1 MSGGSRRFPTSAVR
15 RCVDVV
21 DVLVSPGSRQRCSTT
36 TATAVRRGMSSSSS
50 FFGRTRDMCDS
61 RRLFESRMMVMTIRG
76 APVSSLSSSSSSSPR
91 RWLST
96 TETAGTT
103 SGTAGT
109 EDEATSEATSNP
121 SPDKEEAER
130 DPRRSEREETLEAE
144 LKTLKDQ
151 LLRSYA
157 EQENTRTIAKRDVV
171 EARQYAIKS
180 FAKSLLEV
188 ADNLQRAL
196 DSVNAQDVGSSPQ
209 LQTLFDGIQMT
220 NVGLLKALSSNGV
233 KKYCEVPGDKFD
245 PSLHSALM
253 QYPDPDKETGT
264 VGQVI
269 TVGFTLN
276 DRVLRP
282 AEVGVVKNA

>member
-1 MSGGSRRFPTSAVR
+1 MHR
-15 RCVDVV
+15 
-21 DVLVSPGSRQRCSTT
+21 SP
-36 TATAVRRGMSSSSS
+36 V
-50 FFGRTRDMCDS
+50 
-61 RRLFESRMMVMTIRG
+61 
-76 APVSSLSSSSSSSPR
+76 SSSSSSPW
-91 RWLST
+91 RWFSS
-96 TETAGTT
+96 TETTGTA

-109 EDEATSEATSNP
+109 EDEATSNASPNP
-121 SPDKEEAER
+121 PPDK
-130 DPRRSEREETLEAE
+130 DNKETLEAE
-144 LKTLKDQ
+144 IKLLKDQ

-157 EQENTRTIAKRDVV
+157 DQENTRTIAKRDVV

-209 LQTLFDGIQMT
+209 LQTLYDGIQMT

>member
-61 RRLFESRMMVMTIRG
+61 RRLFESRMKMMMTMHG
-76 APVSSLSSSSSSSPR
+76 APVSSLSSSSSSPR

-109 EDEATSEATSNP
+109 EDEATSEATSNSNP

-130 DPRRSEREETLEAE
+130 DPRREETLEAE

-209 LQTLFDGIQMT
+209 LQTLYEGIQMT

-253 QYPDPDKETGT
+253 QYPDPDKEPGT

>member
-1 MSGGSRRFPTSAVR
+1 MMRGSGRQFPLSAVHR
-15 RCVDVV
+15 FVAD
-21 DVLVSPGSRQRCSTT
+21 LVYPAPLHRCSPTMT
-36 TATAVRRGMSSSSS
+36 MSVRRGK
-50 FFGRTRDMCDS
+50 
-61 RRLFESRMMVMTIRG
+61 
-76 APVSSLSSSSSSSPR
+76 ASSSSSSSLSFGLTRDMCGSGPFELRIMMRHSPVSSSLSPR
-91 RWLST
+91 RRFST
-96 TETAGTT
+96 TETAGTGT
-103 SGTAGT
+103 PSGHSGTGD
-109 EDEATSEATSNP
+109 DEATSGVQGDE
-121 SPDKEEAER
+121 
-130 DPRRSEREETLEAE
+130 RRSEHKETLEAE
-144 LKTLKDQ
+144 IKLLKDQ

-157 EQENTRTIAKRDVV
+157 DQENTRTIAKRDVV